1 MFDFFKKIFADKST
15 AKKLLFSL
23 GFALFSA
30 IYTAVCI
37 IAAPYMPL
45 KTGKFAVAAAVL
57 LLAVAVAAALI
68 WRTIQINRARIA
80 GDTQSDMLGS
90 ITLDFMVELKS
101 PVLICDDNGK
111 IVWYNPA
118 LASFMVSSGAKEDLH
133 GKSISHILGVG
144 LESMRADHTNE
155 GLETAV
161 RGMVWRI
168 KPYRFE
174 SDSKG
179 KYLNV
184 LVWTDTT
191 ELSKTR
197 AEMANSNT
205 VIAYIVMDNLEEISQ
220 FSRSSDHILDA
231 AIDIRQIL
239 YEWARSCGG
248 VIREFSVNKFIFF
261 FTADK
266 LHEFT
271 ADRFGIL
278 DRIRNIRVGS
288 DISLPITVSIG
299 VGSLEGSLSEK
310 EQSAQSALD
319 TALQRGGDQVVV
331 KTEAGIEFY
340 GGRTRGVQK
349 RTKVRARV
357 VANKLAGLISSSSNV
372 LIMGHRWADFDAFG
386 SSVGVAR
393 LCMFCGVKANIICN
407 MSDPNLRGCLNLLSE
422 VADFG
427 GVCID
432 SAAAQDMIQADTLL
446 VVCDVNNPSHFE
458 APEIASNCSKI
469 AIIDHHRR
477 TISEGIDAENIMM
490 SYIEPS
496 ASSACE
502 LVSEILELSMP
513 SGTIT
518 PQEAELML
526 AGILL
531 DTKQFTRNVGVRTF
545 SAALWLRS
553 EGADTGSAQALFKTD
568 FADFL
573 SEAGFEANVFIY
585 REFIAIAKSDY
596 ESEKAKHGD
605 AISVSTFRIAAS
617 KSADRLLNINGIRA
631 SFAISR
637 IGKTIHI
644 SARSDGTINVQLILE
659 RLGGGGHFDGAGA
672 QLADSDMLTAQIALK
687 NAIDDYL
694 ESIKSENE

>member
-15 AKKLLFSL
+15 AKKLPISL
-23 GFALFSA
+23 GFALFGA

-45 KTGKFAVAAAVL
+45 KTGKFAAAAAALFL
-57 LLAVAVAAALI
+57 LISVIAALI
-68 WRTIQINRARIA
+68 WRTIRINKARIE
-80 GDTQSDMLGS
+80 GDTQSSMLGS
-90 ITLDFMVELKS
+90 ITLDFMVKLNS
-101 PVLICDDNGK
+101 PLLICDDNGS

-118 LASFMVSSGAKEDLH
+118 LASFMVSSGAQREDLH
-133 GKSISHILGVG
+133 GKSISHILGIG
-144 LESMRADHTNE
+144 LESMRADPTRE
-155 GLETAV
+155 GVETAV
-161 RGMVWRI
+161 RGSVWRI

-191 ELSKTR
+191 ELSETR
-197 AEMANSNT
+197 DKLANNNT
-205 VIAYIVMDNLEEISQ
+205 VVAYIVMDNLEEISQ
-220 FSRSSDHILDA
+220 YTRASDRILDA
-231 AIDIRQIL
+231 AIDVRQIL
-239 YEWARSCGG
+239 YEWARSCEG
-248 VIREFSVNKFIFF
+248 VMRDYSANKFIFF
-261 FTADK
+261 FSADK
-266 LHEFT
+266 LDEFT
-271 ADRFGIL
+271 ADKFSIL

-299 VGSLEGSLSEK
+299 VGTLEGSLLEK
-310 EQSAQSALD
+310 EQSAQSALE

-331 KTEAGIEFY
+331 KTEAGTEFY
-340 GGRTRGVQK
+340 GGRTHGVQK

-372 LIMGHRWADFDAFG
+372 LVMAHRWADFDAFG
-386 SSVGVAR
+386 SCVGVAR
-393 LCMFCGVKANIICN
+393 LCMYCGVKVNIICN
-407 MSDPNLRGCLNLLSE
+407 MSDPNLRGCLSLLSE

-427 GVCID
+427 GVCVD
-432 SAAAQDMIQADTLL
+432 SAAAQDMIEADTLL
-446 VVCDVNNPSHFE
+446 IICDVNSPAIFE
-458 APEIASNCSKI
+458 APDIAANCGRI

-477 TISEGIDAENIMM
+477 TASSDAIKAENIMM
-490 SYIEPS
+490 SYIEPT
-496 ASSACE
+496 ASSTCE

-531 DTKQFTRNVGVRTF
+531 DTKQFSRNVGVRTF
-545 SAALWLRS
+545 GAAVWLRA

-568 FADFL
+568 FANFL
-573 SEAGFEANVFIY
+573 SEAGFESNIFIY

-596 ESEKAKHGD
+596 EIEKAKHGD
-605 AISVSTFRIAAS
+605 AISISAFRIAAA
-617 KSADRLLNINGIRA
+617 KSADRMLNITGIRA
-631 SFAISR
+631 SFAICR

-644 SARSDGTINVQLILE
+644 SSRSDGSINVQLILE
-659 RLGGGGHFDGAGA
+659 KIGGGGHYDMAGA
-672 QLADSDMLTAQIALK
+672 QFADDDMMAAQIALK
-687 NAIDDYL
+687 NAIDEYL
-694 ESIKSENE
+694 DSIKG